1 MATRTYEGE
10 RLTLTTT
17 RKFSEVVAHVERAL
31 GRPNIGELFQK
42 IAAAQTPEE
51 VNQVVAAAAG
61 PLQLMEF
68 MRLDL
73 GMMLRKDEHPI
84 DRQALRL
91 IVGNPVVMREMV
103 RGTPDAGSYAPVT
116 VLIDERDGGV
126 RVSYD
131 RVAPLLAGY
140 GGDPHALQVARE
152 LDAKVEGLL
161 YQAAGQAPDAKA
173 P

>member
-1 MATRTYEGE
+1 MAIHTFAGE
-10 RLTLTTT
+10 RVTLTTS
-17 RKFSEVVAHVERAL
+17 RKFSDVVAHIEGAL

-42 IAAAQTPEE
+42 IRAAQTPQE

-73 GMMLRKDEHPI
+73 GMMLRKDEHPT
-84 DRQALRL
+84 DRNALRF
-91 IVGNPVVMREMV
+91 IIGNPVIMREMV

-116 VLIDERDGGV
+116 VLIDERNGGV
-126 RVSYD
+126 QLSYD
-131 RVAPLLAGY
+131 RVASLLAPY
-140 GGDPHALQVARE
+140 GDPHALQVARD
-152 LDAKVEGLL
+152 LDAKVERLL
-161 YQAAGQAPDAKA
+161 SQAAGQTPNAKA